1 MLSRDP
7 EVRARLARFGLRVIG
22 QVAELPRSAVV
33 ARFGS
38 EGEWLH
44 ARARG
49 EETDPF
55 RPRLAPER
63 MAMSLPVDP
72 PVADVEGLRFILH
85 RLTAAFG
92 DQLTGRGAAAARARL
107 TLELDLSFSA
117 AGIPSSVTIDQPL
130 PEPTS
135 EGLAIERLLI
145 ARLETDPPRAP
156 VSRVDLE
163 LGDVAPAAG
172 TQLSL
177 FTPQT
182 GRTGRLGW
190 QLARLGLRF
199 GEERVGW
206 MEIEDSEAVLAES
219 RWSWRRGPGSAPRPS
234 APSTGGS
241 ARSGGRRLAP

>member
-7 EVRARLARFGLRVIG
+7 EVRARLARFGLREIG
-22 QVAELPRSAVV
+22 QVAELPRLALV
-33 ARFGS
+33 ARFGP

-49 EETDPF
+49 EEADPL
-55 RPRLAPER
+55 RPRRAPER
-63 MAMSLPVDP
+63 MAMALPIDP
-72 PVADVEGLRFILH
+72 PVSDVEGLRFVLH

-92 DQLTGRGAAAARARL
+92 DQLTARGAAAARARL
-107 TLELDLSFSA
+107 TLELDISFT
-117 AGIPSSVTIDQPL
+117 AGDVPPLVEIDQIL

-145 ARLETDPPRAP
+145 ARLEMAPPRAP

-190 QLARLGLRF
+190 QLVRLGLKF
-199 GEERVGW
+199 GEDRVGW
-206 MEIEDSEAVLAES
+206 MEIEDSEAVLAEA
-219 RWSWRRGPGSAPRPS
+219 RWKWRRVAGSTAAGSTAAGSVPAGRS
-234 APSTGGS
+234 AS
-241 ARSGGRRLAP
+241 